1 MDKLTVK
8 KFGVTENGDKPYL
21 YVLKNDRGTV
31 VTVTDYGASLVN
43 VLVADK
49 NGTIKDVVLGYDNVN
64 GYEKNGDHLGATVG
78 RNANRIGGATFELD
92 GRRYDLDKND
102 NGHNNLHSGP
112 DYYNKRMWE
121 VTENG
126 DDHVTFMLHSPDG
139 DQGYPGTID
148 MYVTYS
154 LDEDNTITIHYE
166 AVPDQ
171 DTVINMTNHSYFNLN
186 GHDSGDV
193 LDHVVTLDADYF
205 TPTDAESIPT
215 GEIRPVD
222 GTPMDFRNGQ
232 KIGARIDEDFEP
244 LNFGGGYDHNWVLK
258 NEGRFVKVAEVSSEK
273 SGIRMEVLTDLPGV
287 QIYTANFLDGVA
299 GKDGAVYGKRNAV
312 CLETQYYP
320 DAIHHDNFPGPV
332 CKAGEKYDTRTA
344 YRFLTEEK

>member
-78 RNANRIGGATFELD
+78 RNANRIGGAAFELD